1 MKYTQNFLKKVE
13 DQLNES
19 GYQVRYEKGNFKSG
33 YCVLE
38 TKKVVVVNKFV
49 TLENKINT
57 LVEILNLLGNQSM
70 ENNAMLNNSENADNT
85 EDTSLEKSEMQS
97 AN

>member
-1 MKYTQNFLKKVE
+1 M
-13 DQLNES
+13 
-19 GYQVRYEKGNFKSG
+19 RYEKGNFKSG

-70 ENNAMLNNSENADNT
+70 ENNSMLNNSENADNT